1 MAFILALDQ
10 GTTSSRAIVFDE
22 QGRVRALAQQ
32 PFRQIFPYPGWVE
45 HDPLEIWQT
54 QLDCARRALSDAA
67 LVAADIA
74 GIGITNQ
81 RETTL
86 LWDRA
91 SGEPIYNA
99 IVWQDRRTSD
109 WCAEQR
115 EKGLLLAVQAKTGL
129 VLDPYFSAS
138 KIVWVLNHVA
148 GARERAERGE
158 LAFGTIDSW
167 LLWKLTGG
175 EHVTDPSNAARTMLF
190 NIHSGQWSAELAQS
204 FAIPEQLLGRVQP
217 SSSDFGQTRSEWF
230 GTPIRIAGVAGDQ
243 QAALFGQGCFGPG
256 QVKNTYGT
264 GCFMLMHTGTEAF
277 ASSHG
282 LLTTAAAQTSSAVQF
297 ALEGSVFTAGSAVQW
312 LRDELRVIDAAED
325 SEALAASVPDSAGVV
340 LVPAFTGLGS
350 PYWDAEARGALL
362 GITRGTNRA
371 HIARATLESI
381 ALQSTE
387 LLAAMNADA
396 GAPLKELR
404 VDGGASSNNLLMQM
418 QADLIG
424 VPVVRPAVQETTARG
439 AADLAALGVGLWP
452 DAVTL
457 RRTREAEEPFRVFEP
472 QASRD
477 WAEAKLE
484 QWRRAVARVLSR

>member
-217 SSSDFGQTRSEWF
+217 SSSDFGQTQSEWF